1 MLDMPE
7 PPHTPVWR
15 IALPHAPAA
24 VSLARALV
32 RTALLDLRAG
42 ADGGTAELLA
52 AELVTNAVR
61 HTPCTGPLHL
71 VVERVATGCQV
82 EVHDR
87 EAASCAGRCGETVRE
102 ESAAGN
108 GPGNDAG
115 CGNDLGRSLG
125 EGESGRG
132 LTLVQS
138 LSSAAGCR
146 PTPHGKAVWFT
157 LLA

>member
-7 PPHTPVWR
+7 TSHPPVWR

-32 RTALLDLRAG
+32 RTALLDLRAA

-52 AELVTNAVR
+52 AELVTNAVQ

-71 VVERVATGCQV
+71 VVERVPTGCQV
-82 EVHDR
+82 EVHDG
-87 EAASCAGRCGETVRE
+87 EPAPCAGRCGETVRE
-102 ESAAGN
+102 DSGA
-108 GPGNDAG
+108 GNDAG
-115 CGNDLGRSLG
+115 CGSDLGQSLG